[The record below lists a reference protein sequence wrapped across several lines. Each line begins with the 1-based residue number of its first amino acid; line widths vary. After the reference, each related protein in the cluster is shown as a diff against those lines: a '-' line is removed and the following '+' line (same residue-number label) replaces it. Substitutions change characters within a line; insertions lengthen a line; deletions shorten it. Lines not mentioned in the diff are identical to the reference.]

1 MPQTNK
7 ERESQLIE
15 RLKVR
20 RKLEDDKQ
28 RALSENAKEAE
39 KAGK

>member
-7 ERESQLIE
+7 QREAQLIE

-20 RKLEDDKQ
+20 RKMEDEKQ
-28 RALSENAKEAE
+28 RKLSENAKEAE
-39 KAGK
+39 RLNK

>member
-28 RALSENAKEAE
+28 RALTDNAKEAE
-39 KAGK
+39 KRGK